1 MKKLLNMQKWV
12 WALTGA
18 LLVMTAC
25 RDETKGPVLTFEK
38 ATIGAYPKL
47 VELITGEYDLQN
59 VGTTAFQYKIAFVD
73 KDKGKLV
80 TKYII
85 EASYDGENVQK
96 DRALYKE
103 IESSQFIDV
112 GENKGLEITI
122 PLTDIMNFFGLNE
135 SDLVAGDQVHFFHT
149 VVINDGGKEYSYS
162 AANSSPTVRGRAF
175 QAFFTYSVKLTCP
188 LDDNQFVGLYNLEY
202 ADDANAQQGFDYP
215 FLKGEVMLTTIPGS
229 STKRQFTTTWLPNAF
244 PLDALV
250 VFDIVCDVT
259 VFETFDSG
267 AGCGNGNIIIG
278 PGDPAPIDINDDSE
292 IRINI
297 IDYFKD
303 GGCGVPQIPKTI
315 ILTKK

>member
-59 VGTTAFQYKIAFVD
+59 VGTTAFKYKIAFVD
-73 KDKGKLV
+73 KDKGRLV

-85 EASYDGENVQK
+85 EAAYAGKNVQK
-96 DRALYKE
+96 DRTLYKE

-122 PLTDIMNFFGLNE
+122 PLTDIMNLFGLNE
-135 SDLVAGDQVHFFHT
+135 SDLVAGDKVHFFHT

-188 LDDNQFVGLYNLEY
+188 LPDNIFVGLYTLEY
-202 ADDANAQQGFDYP
+202 EDTVNAALGFGYP
-215 FLKGEVMLTTIPGS
+215 FARGDVMITTVPGS
-229 STKRQFTTTWLPNAF
+229 STKRQFSSIWLPGVVNLGAT
-244 PLDALV
+244 V
-250 VFDIVCDVT
+250 VFDIVCDIT
-259 VFETFDSG
+259 VFEGYDSG
-267 AGCGNGNIIIG
+267 LGCGGGSVVIG
-278 PGDPAPIDINDDSE
+278 PGAPAPIDINDDSE